1 MTQPAPPGG
10 APARTSATSKQL
22 GLAGCV
28 GAVCAALLT
37 ATVAQFESGGKD
49 HLVAYP
55 DVVGVWTICHGET
68 QGVKRGMTE
77 TREGCALRLDT
88 RLAKDF
94 APAVLAC
101 TPALR
106 GRDYQLAAAISLA
119 YNIGASAYCRST
131 VNRRFDAGQV
141 RAACDA
147 FLMWNKG
154 NVNGRMVPVRGL
166 TNRRVAERKLCLTG
180 VA

>member
-1 MTQPAPPGG
+1 MTTPTPPPGSD
-10 APARTSATSKQL
+10 PTRVSKSYV

-28 GAVCAALLT
+28 GAACAALLT
-37 ATVAQFESGGKD
+37 ATVTTWESGGKD

-55 DVVGVWTICHGET
+55 DIVGVWTICHGET
-68 QGVKRGMTE
+68 KGVKRGQTE
-77 TREGCALRLDT
+77 TKEGCALRLDT

-119 YNIGASAYCRST
+119 YNIGTPAYCRST
-131 VNRRFDAGQV
+131 VDRRFDAKNWRGG
-141 RAACDA
+141 CDA
-147 FLMWNKG
+147 FLMWNKAG
-154 NVNGRMVPVRGL
+154 GKPVRGL
-166 TNRRVAERKLCLTG
+166 TNRRQAERKLCLTG